1 METAKILVV
10 EDDADINGLLTA
22 ILKKQGY
29 EVTSAFSGSEAGLC
43 LQNGTYQLVLLD
55 LMLPGITGE
64 TLIEQIRGEYTMPIL
79 VISAK
84 GQEDKLK
91 VLRMGAM
98 LQKA

>member
-43 LQNGTYQLVLLD
+43 LQNGTIPAGAVGSD
-55 LMLPGITGE
+55 AAGDHGRNIDRADPKRIHHADSCH
-64 TLIEQIRGEYTMPIL
+64 IRQRAG
-79 VISAK
+79 
-84 GQEDKLK
+84 G
-91 VLRMGAM
+91 
-98 LQKA
+98 

>member
-55 LMLPGITGE
+55 PVS
-64 TLIEQIRGEYTMPIL
+64 YTHLDVYKRQRTARVEP
-79 VISAK
+79 K
-84 GQEDKLK
+84 GQAR
-91 VLRMGAM
+91 VSSSAGRMKYGPHAFSM
-98 LQKA
+98 RS

>member
-43 LQNGTYQLVLLD
+43 LQNGTY
-55 LMLPGITGE
+55 
-64 TLIEQIRGEYTMPIL
+64 RGSRE
-79 VISAK
+79 K
-84 GQEDKLK
+84 H
-91 VLRMGAM
+91 
-98 LQKA
+98 